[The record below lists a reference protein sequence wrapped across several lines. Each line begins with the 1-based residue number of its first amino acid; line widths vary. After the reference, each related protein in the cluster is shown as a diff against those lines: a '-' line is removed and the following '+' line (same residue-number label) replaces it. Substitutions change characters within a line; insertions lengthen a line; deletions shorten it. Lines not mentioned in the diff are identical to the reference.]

1 MYTTNVHNKCTNS
14 DGRKGGGCLH
24 CENEAGEKGFLGVN
38 ERLVHGVGGPWIL
51 FKHCAAVPDE
61 VVPLSP
67 CMGFDK
73 TIPLFIF
80 VIFCVTRDF
89 IPCAY
94 MHVCPRV
101 RCGLKLPLWSCCKA
115 DVSTISVLIYTVV
128 YLEGWLSLA
137 WPLTSD

>member
-1 MYTTNVHNKCTNS
+1 M
-14 DGRKGGGCLH
+14 
-24 CENEAGEKGFLGVN
+24 EKGFLGVI

-67 CMGFDK
+67 CLGIVK
-73 TIPLFIF
+73 TTPFFYFCLFL
-80 VIFCVTRDF
+80 RDF
-89 IPCAY
+89 DFISCAY

-101 RCGLKLPLWSCCKA
+101 RCGLKIPLWSCCKA

-128 YLEGWLSLA
+128 YLEGRLSLA
-137 WPLTSD
+137 HGR